1 MSRQLARSLLSSFHQ
16 HSKARHSRIACYK
29 YCIQTIN
36 VQQHRH
42 LSSTTPDDDN
52 SNNNNNNNNN
62 NNSSDDEKTKEWIPP
77 SRPLSGD
84 KGQSHLYLKAQQL
97 DDEIDKVLAES
108 EDTSDTNELLEDT
121 SETDD
126 AQFIDLDDLDLEEL
140 QKRFESGEF
149 EVINGENGESM
160 DMEDIDIEALIQEIQ
175 QMESNF
181 DDDDNDTEKEEDS
194 VKETQEVWI
203 EDEDKFQ
210 RHFESQDFL
219 DEPELPP
226 VPVNGGGSGTT
237 TATAAKVK
245 ATLAA
250 GAPDWLSTRRAKL
263 ASNHASATG
272 IGMMTPSELR
282 NQKSQNTT
290 IPILKHTLLSSSEIM
305 SSLMNDGAKH
315 VKLIEPD
322 EENKSYLGWE
332 GLILATASSY
342 THIRVL
348 TDSLVHNLRKRGLA
362 ERGVIGAKFGAE
374 GGEDPTMSSYARRKR
389 RIGRGKTLDDGWMSV
404 DCRNYIVHV
413 QDDVTRRSVDL
424 EGLWSPDS
432 KEGRLLRR
440 LDPKD
445 EDAVDDYVAANPI
458 PEAYADSMKIT
469 GEFFG
474 TDGGRGGY
482 ARSSKSKKDIVSG
495 RYTPTNNQKRKVKNR
510 GRFG

>member
-1 MSRQLARSLLSSFHQ
+1 MSRQLARSFLSSFHQ
-16 HSKARHSRIACYK
+16 HSKARYSRSACYK
-29 YCIQTIN
+29 YIQTIH
-36 VQQHRH
+36 VQNRH
-42 LSSTTPDDDN
+42 LSSTTDNNDDNN
-52 SNNNNNNNNN
+52 SNNN
-62 NNSSDDEKTKEWIPP
+62 SDKTKEWIPP

-97 DDEIDKVLAES
+97 DDEIDKLLA
-108 EDTSDTNELLEDT
+108 DT
-121 SETDD
+121 SETDELLADTSETDENDDDDADEADD

-149 EVINGENGESM
+149 EVINGESGET
-160 DMEDIDIEALIQEIQ
+160 MEDLDIEQLIREIQ
-175 QMESNF
+175 QMESNL
-181 DDDDNDTEKEEDS
+181 DDEDDEEDENNTDEDEEDNTQ
-194 VKETQEVWI
+194 ETKEVWI

-210 RHFESQDFL
+210 KHFETQDFL

-226 VPVNGGGSGTT
+226 VPLKGGGGMR
-237 TATAAKVK
+237 ATP
-245 ATLAA
+245 ATPAA

-263 ASNHASATG
+263 ASNHATAT
-272 IGMMTPSELR
+272 GMMTPSELR
-282 NQKSQNTT
+282 NQKTQNTT

-322 EENKSYLGWE
+322 EEIKSYLGWE

-389 RIGRGKTLDDGWMSV
+389 RIGRGKNLDDGWMSV

-424 EGLWSPDS
+424 EGLWSPGS

-440 LDPKD
+440 IDPKD
-445 EDAVDDYVAANPI
+445 EDAVDDYVASNPI

-495 RYTPTNNQKRKVKNR
+495 RYTPTNNQKRKAKNR

>member
-1 MSRQLARSLLSSFHQ
+1 MSRQLARSFLSSFYQ
-16 HSKARHSRIACYK
+16 HSKSRHSRSSACY
-29 YCIQTIN
+29 IQTI
-36 VQQHRH
+36 VHVQHRH
-42 LSSTTPDDDN
+42 LSSTTDNDDN
-52 SNNNNNNNNN
+52 NNKNNDSSNNV
-62 NNSSDDEKTKEWIPP
+62 SSDKTKEWIPP

-84 KGQSHLYLKAQQL
+84 KGQSHLYLQKAQQL
-97 DDEIDKVLAES
+97 DDEIDK
-108 EDTSDTNELLEDT
+108 LLDT

-126 AQFIDLDDLDLEEL
+126 KDDNDDNGDVDVENGQFIDLDDLDLEEL
-140 QKRFESGEF
+140 QKRMESGEF
-149 EVINGENGESM
+149 EMINGESGDS
-160 DMEDIDIEALIQEIQ
+160 MEDLDIEQLIREIQ
-175 QMESNF
+175 QMESNPEEE
-181 DDDDNDTEKEEDS
+181 DGEGSNSNSNSGNTEKKEEEDYTEE
-194 VKETQEVWI
+194 KQEVWI

-210 RHFESQDFL
+210 KHYETQDFL
-219 DEPELPP
+219 DEPELHVH
-226 VPVNGGGSGTT
+226 VPVKEEG
-237 TATAAKVK
+237 ATP
-245 ATLAA
+245 TPAA

-263 ASNHASATG
+263 ATSHGTFT
-272 IGMMTPSELR
+272 GMMTPSELR
-282 NQKSQNTT
+282 NQKSQTTT
-290 IPILKHTLLSSSEIM
+290 IPIVKHTLLSSSEIM
-305 SSLMNDGAKH
+305 SSLINDGAKD
-315 VKLIEPD
+315 VKIIVPD
-322 EENKSYLGWE
+322 EDIKSYLGWD

-348 TDSLVHNLRKRGLA
+348 TDALVHNLRKRGLA

-389 RIGRGKTLDDGWMSV
+389 RIGRGKNLDDGWMSV

-424 EGLWSPDS
+424 EGLWSPGS

-440 LDPKD
+440 IDPKD
-445 EDAVDDYVAANPI
+445 EDAVDEWVASNPI
-458 PEAYADSMKIT
+458 PEEYADSMKIT